1 MKRQKMITLCPTTYE
16 IAQAMPNFSQ
26 WVREQL
32 MGSIESKKVDA
43 RDCYHYDCPECDTRY
58 TLNRRDRFFY
68 CMNDECH
75 HQKRIEGTFIMGG
88 NR

>member
-32 MGSIESKKVDA
+32 KYATLGKRQEQLV
-43 RDCYHYDCPECDTRY
+43 RYTYDCDECETRF
-58 TLNRRDRFFY
+58 TLDHRDDFFY
-68 CMNDECH
+68 CVRDGCNN
-75 HQKRIEGTFIMGG
+75 QQRIIGDKVIK
-88 NR
+88 

>member
-32 MGSIESKKVDA
+32 KYSSVSRIKESII
-43 RDCYHYDCPECDTRY
+43 RYRYDCNKCDTRY
-58 TLNRRDRFFY
+58 TLNHRDDYFY
-68 CMNDECH
+68 CVRDGCNNEE
-75 HQKRIEGTFIMGG
+75 RIVGERV
-88 NR
+88 N

>member
-32 MGSIESKKVDA
+32 KYANSSKRSPQLV
-43 RDCYHYDCPECDTRY
+43 RYTYDCIWCDTRF
-58 TLNRRDRFFY
+58 TLDHRDDFFY
-68 CMNDECH
+68 CVRDGCNNPTRIVG
-75 HQKRIEGTFIMGG
+75 QKVVE
-88 NR
+88 